1 MGVIVMRKKINVF
14 ILLTIILSLLT
25 SCETAEITDLYH
37 ENTNSLGG
45 PIEEI
50 NFSESNLKNYQ
61 VNGILFYPFIRH
73 KSTKSTNSDIETYYL
88 KLKVYKP
95 RQVAESNVIINNVK
109 IEGDKNIVFTNI
121 SKDFNEKLKFINE
134 EGSSGIQTS
143 TIELFEQFN
152 DYNMELIEN
161 ESKLRVIINVSVED
175 GHQVTT
181 KNLVYIFEADT
192 RRYSKLLQ

>member
-1 MGVIVMRKKINVF
+1 MGVIILEKIINVF
-14 ILLTIILSLLT
+14 ILGTIILSFRT
-25 SCETAEITDLYH
+25 SCGTAEITDLYH
-37 ENTNSLGG
+37 QDTNSLGG
-45 PIEEI
+45 QIEEI
-50 NFSESNLKNYQ
+50 NFSDSNLKNYQ

-73 KSTKSTNSDIETYYL
+73 ESTKSTKSDIETYYL

-95 RQVAESNVIINNVK
+95 KEVAESNVIINNVK
-109 IEGDKNIVFTNI
+109 IEGDKNIIFTTI

-134 EGSSGIQTS
+134 EGNSGIQSS

-161 ESKLRVIINVSVED
+161 ERKLRVIINVSVED

-192 RRYSKLLQ
+192 RRYSKILQ